1 MIELIKALA
10 EVKKS
15 LEPVQKDKKGQI
27 FKAGPSVSWSSL
39 ENIQEVVTPLL
50 AQNGLVVTHQIEE
63 AGTSLKTSIWHVSG
77 ESISSSYPLVTNLD
91 QKQYGS
97 QLTYAKRYQV
107 LCLLDLPTTDKASG
121 ASGASGASEV
131 GFKTYT
137 TITPKQKETLVALA
151 KSRGLTTPP
160 VVQEYCREITGLA
173 TLSTVGDI
181 PSHLYQDVMK
191 ALTALDVSSVDIST
205 GEVLQ

>member
-15 LEPVQKDKKGQI
+15 LEPVQKDRKGQI
-27 FKAGPSVSWSSL
+27 FKGPSVSWSSL

-107 LCLLDLPTTDKASG
+107 LCLLDLPTTDKALGSTT
-121 ASGASGASEV
+121 EV

-181 PSHLYQDVMK
+181 PSHLYQDVIK
-191 ALTALDVSSVDIST
+191 ALTALDVSSVDNNT
-205 GEVLQ
+205 GEVL

>member
-1 MIELIKALA
+1 MIELIKALT
-10 EVKKS
+10 EFKKT

-27 FKAGPSVSWSSL
+27 FKTGPSVSWSSL

-77 ESISSSYPLVTNLD
+77 ESISSVYPLVTNLD
-91 QKQYGS
+91 QKQYGA

-107 LCLLDLPTTDKASG
+107 LCLLDLPTTDKAS
-121 ASGASGASEV
+121 STTEV

>member
-1 MIELIKALA
+1 MIELIKALT
-10 EVKKS
+10 EFKKT

-27 FKAGPSVSWSSL
+27 FKTGPSVSWSSL

-50 AQNGLVVTHQIEE
+50 AQNGLVVVHQIEE

-77 ESISSSYPLVTNLD
+77 ESISSSYPLVTNID
-91 QKQYGS
+91 QKQYGG

-107 LCLLDLPTTDKASG
+107 LCLLDLPTTDKAS
-121 ASGASGASEV
+121 STTEV

-160 VVQEYCREITGLA
+160 VVQEYCREITGLT

-181 PSHLYQDVMK
+181 PSHLYQDVIK
-191 ALTALDVSSVDIST
+191 ALTALDVSSVDNST
-205 GEVLQ
+205 GEVL

>member
-1 MIELIKALA
+1 MIELIKALT

-15 LEPVQKDKKGQI
+15 LEPVQKDRKGQI
-27 FKAGPSVSWSSL
+27 FKTGPSVSWSSL

-77 ESISSSYPLVTNLD
+77 ESISSSYPLVTNVD
-91 QKQYGS
+91 QKQYGG

-107 LCLLDLPTTDKASG
+107 LCLLDLPTTDKAS
-121 ASGASGASEV
+121 STTEV

-160 VVQEYCREITGLA
+160 VVQEYCREITGLT

-181 PSHLYQDVMK
+181 PSHLYPDVIK
-191 ALTALDVSSVDIST
+191 ALTALDVSSVDNST
-205 GEVLQ
+205 GEVL

>member
-15 LEPVQKDKKGQI
+15 LEPVQKDRKGQI
-27 FKAGPSVSWSSL
+27 FKTGPSVSWSSL

-107 LCLLDLPTTDKASG
+107 LCLLDLPTTDKAS
-121 ASGASGASEV
+121 STTEV

-160 VVQEYCREITGLA
+160 VVQEYCREITGLT

-181 PSHLYQDVMK
+181 PSHLYQDVIK

>member
-1 MIELIKALA
+1 MIELIKALT
-10 EVKKS
+10 EFKKT

-27 FKAGPSVSWSSL
+27 FKTGPSVSWSSL

-91 QKQYGS
+91 QKQYGA

-107 LCLLDLPTTDKASG
+107 LCLLDLPTTDK
-121 ASGASGASEV
+121 ASGASEV

-160 VVQEYCREITGLA
+160 VVQEYCREITGIT

-181 PSHLYQDVMK
+181 PSHLYQDVIK
-191 ALTALDVSSVDIST
+191 ALTALDVSSVDNST
-205 GEVLQ
+205 GEVL

>member
-10 EVKKS
+10 EFKKT

-27 FKAGPSVSWSSL
+27 FKTGPSVSWSSL
-39 ENIQEVVTPLL
+39 ENIQEVVTPIL

-107 LCLLDLPTTDKASG
+107 LCLLDLPTTDKAS
-121 ASGASGASEV
+121 STTEV

-160 VVQEYCREITGLA
+160 VVQEYCREITGLT

-181 PSHLYQDVMK
+181 PSHLYQDVIK

>member
-15 LEPVQKDKKGQI
+15 LEPVQKDRKGQI
-27 FKAGPSVSWSSL
+27 FKTGPSVSWSSL

-107 LCLLDLPTTDKASG
+107 LCLLDLPTTDKASSTTG
-121 ASGASGASEV
+121 STTEV

-181 PSHLYQDVMK
+181 PSHLYQDVIK

>member
-15 LEPVQKDKKGQI
+15 LEPVQKDRKGQI
-27 FKAGPSVSWSSL
+27 FKTGPSVSWSSL

-50 AQNGLVVTHQIEE
+50 AQNGLVVVHQIEE

-77 ESISSSYPLVTNLD
+77 ESISSSYPLVTNID
-91 QKQYGS
+91 QKQYGG

-107 LCLLDLPTTDKASG
+107 LCLLDLPTTDKAS
-121 ASGASGASEV
+121 STTEV

-160 VVQEYCREITGLA
+160 VVQEYCREITGLT

-181 PSHLYQDVMK
+181 PSHLYQDVIK
-191 ALTALDVSSVDIST
+191 ALTALDVSSVDNST
-205 GEVLQ
+205 GEVL

>member
-10 EVKKS
+10 EFKKT

-27 FKAGPSVSWSSL
+27 FKTGPSVSWSSL
-39 ENIQEVVTPLL
+39 ENIQEVVTPIL

-77 ESISSSYPLVTNLD
+77 ESISSSYPLVTNVD
-91 QKQYGS
+91 QKQYGA

-121 ASGASGASEV
+121 ATSGASEV

>member
-27 FKAGPSVSWSSL
+27 FKTGPSVSWSSL

-77 ESISSSYPLVTNLD
+77 ESISSSYPLVTNVD
-91 QKQYGS
+91 HKQYGA

-107 LCLLDLPTTDKASG
+107 LCLLDLPTTDKASSTLLG
-121 ASGASGASEV
+121 STTEV

-181 PSHLYQDVMK
+181 PSHLYQDVIK

>member
-27 FKAGPSVSWSSL
+27 FKTGPSVSWSSL

-50 AQNGLVVTHQIEE
+50 AQNGLVVVHQIEE

-77 ESISSSYPLVTNLD
+77 EVISSSYPLVTNID
-91 QKQYGS
+91 QKQYGG

-107 LCLLDLPTTDKASG
+107 LCLLDLPTTDKAS
-121 ASGASGASEV
+121 STTEV

-191 ALTALDVSSVDIST
+191 ALTALDVSSVDNNT
-205 GEVLQ
+205 GEVL

>member
-1 MIELIKALA
+1 M
-10 EVKKS
+10 
-15 LEPVQKDKKGQI
+15 
-27 FKAGPSVSWSSL
+27 
-39 ENIQEVVTPLL
+39 
-50 AQNGLVVTHQIEE
+50 
-63 AGTSLKTSIWHVSG
+63 
-77 ESISSSYPLVTNLD
+77 
-91 QKQYGS
+91 
-97 QLTYAKRYQV
+97 
-107 LCLLDLPTTDKASG
+107 LCLLDLPTTDKAS
-121 ASGASGASEV
+121 STTEV

-160 VVQEYCREITGLA
+160 VVQEYCREITGLT

-181 PSHLYQDVMK
+181 PSHLYQDVIK

>member
-10 EVKKS
+10 EFKKT

-27 FKAGPSVSWSSL
+27 FKTGPSVSWSSL
-39 ENIQEVVTPLL
+39 ENIQEVVTPIL

-77 ESISSSYPLVTNLD
+77 ESISSSYPLVTNVD
-91 QKQYGS
+91 QKQYGA

-107 LCLLDLPTTDKASG
+107 LCLLDLPTTDKAS
-121 ASGASGASEV
+121 STTEV

>member
-1 MIELIKALA
+1 MIELIKALT
-10 EVKKS
+10 EFKKTV
-15 LEPVQKDKKGQI
+15 EPVQKDKKGQI
-27 FKAGPSVSWSSL
+27 FKTGPSVSWSSL

-77 ESISSSYPLVTNLD
+77 ESISSVYPLVTNLD
-91 QKQYGS
+91 QKQYGA

-107 LCLLDLPTTDKASG
+107 LCLLDLPTTDKAS
-121 ASGASGASEV
+121 STTEV

>member
-27 FKAGPSVSWSSL
+27 FKTGPSVSWSSL

-50 AQNGLVVTHQIEE
+50 AQNGLVVVHQIEE

-77 ESISSSYPLVTNLD
+77 ESISSSYPLVTNVD
-91 QKQYGS
+91 QKQYGA

-107 LCLLDLPTTDKASG
+107 LCLLDLPTTDKASSTTG
-121 ASGASGASEV
+121 STTEV

-160 VVQEYCREITGLA
+160 VVQEYCREITGLT

>member
-15 LEPVQKDKKGQI
+15 LEPVQKDRKGQI
-27 FKAGPSVSWSSL
+27 FKTGPSVSWSSL

-77 ESISSSYPLVTNLD
+77 ESISSSYPLVTNVD

-107 LCLLDLPTTDKASG
+107 LCLLDLPTTDKASSTTG
-121 ASGASGASEV
+121 STTEV

-181 PSHLYQDVMK
+181 PSHLYQDVIK

>member
-1 MIELIKALA
+1 MIELIKALT
-10 EVKKS
+10 EFKKT

-27 FKAGPSVSWSSL
+27 FKTGPSVSWSSL
-39 ENIQEVVTPLL
+39 ENIQEVVTPIL

-107 LCLLDLPTTDKASG
+107 LCLLDLPTTDKAS
-121 ASGASGASEV
+121 STTEV

-160 VVQEYCREITGLA
+160 VVQEYCREITGLT

-181 PSHLYQDVMK
+181 PSHLYQDVIK

>member
-1 MIELIKALA
+1 MIELIKALT

-107 LCLLDLPTTDKASG
+107 LCLLDLPTTDKASSTTG
-121 ASGASGASEV
+121 STTEV

-137 TITPKQKETLVALA
+137 TITPKQKESLVALA

>member
-1 MIELIKALA
+1 MVELIKALA

-15 LEPVQKDKKGQI
+15 LEPVQKDRKGQI
-27 FKAGPSVSWSSL
+27 FKTGPSVSWSSL

-50 AQNGLVVTHQIEE
+50 AQNGLVVAHQIEE
-63 AGTSLKTSIWHVSG
+63 AGTSLKTSIWHISG

-107 LCLLDLPTTDKASG
+107 LCLLDLPTTDKAS
-121 ASGASGASEV
+121 STTEV

-160 VVQEYCREITGLA
+160 VVQEYCREITGLT

-181 PSHLYQDVMK
+181 PSHLYQDVIK

>member
-15 LEPVQKDKKGQI
+15 LEPVQKDRKGQI
-27 FKAGPSVSWSSL
+27 FKTGPSVSWSSL

-107 LCLLDLPTTDKASG
+107 LCLLDLPTTDKAS
-121 ASGASGASEV
+121 STTEV

-160 VVQEYCREITGLA
+160 VVQEYCREITGLT

-181 PSHLYQDVMK
+181 PSHLYPDVIK
-191 ALTALDVSSVDIST
+191 ALTALDVSSVDNST
-205 GEVLQ
+205 GEVL